1 MKEGNVK
8 VENKINKDIKDVG
21 TKNIFR
27 LLGELITGGLYEY
40 IRYFLLDRLVLRG
53 LTNESSHYSI
63 A

>member
-27 LLGELITGGLYEY
+27 LPGGPITGGLYEY
-40 IRYFLLDRLVLRG
+40 IRYFLQCLDRLVLRG
-53 LTNESSHYSI
+53 H
-63 A
+63 